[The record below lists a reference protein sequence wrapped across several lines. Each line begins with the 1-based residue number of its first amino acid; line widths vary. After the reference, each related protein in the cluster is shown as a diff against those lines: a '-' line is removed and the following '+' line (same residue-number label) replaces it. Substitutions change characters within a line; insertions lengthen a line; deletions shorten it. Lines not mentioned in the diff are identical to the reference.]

1 MQKTGNMTGKKLFLG
16 LVIMCCGLLASSQ
29 KIVYSEPDRD
39 DTRRMDFEIA
49 GKIGGNFLV
58 YKNTRGRNWIT
69 VLDNDMQQVAKVEQD
84 YVPDNDRMINV
95 DFFPYNDFCYM
106 IYQYQK
112 RNVVYCVASRIGSDG
127 KKIGDIM
134 ELDTTH
140 LGFAANNRIY
150 TVQSSEDKSKLIIFK
165 INSKNK
171 RSYLLTTVLMN
182 ERLELLKK
190 SRIAIPMEER
200 NDFINDFYLDNDGD
214 LVFSKF
220 FRNNNDNISKAA
232 FVVKYAQADTLQMNE
247 LNIEKTWLDEI
258 HIKVDNFNKR
268 YILTSFYFQ
277 ERKGNIEGY
286 YLFVWDKTST
296 RPYIE
301 STLAFS
307 DELRKES
314 KGDASIKTAFNDY
327 FIRNIITRK
336 DGGFIIGSEAYYTT
350 SRFNNWN
357 RWDYLYG
364 SPFMSTFNNSNYY
377 SPYYSN
383 SFWGSRMNNNQ
394 AVRHHANNIVVL
406 SFDNQ
411 GKPEWNNVIGK
422 TQFDDESDDL
432 LSYQLMN
439 TGGQVHFLFNQQ
451 ERRNNLLSDY
461 SIQPDGKMNRN
472 PTLKNLDKGYEF
484 MPKYGKQVSARQMI
498 VPCLYRNYIC
508 FAKIDYT
515 QN

>member
-1 MQKTGNMTGKKLFLG
+1 MMGKRLFLT
-16 LVIMCCGLLASSQ
+16 LVISGTCLSAIAQ
-29 KIVYSEPDRD
+29 KIVYSEPDKD

-49 GKIGGNFLV
+49 GKIGSNFLI
-58 YKNTRGRNWIT
+58 YKNTRGKNWIT
-69 VLDNDMQQVAKVEQD
+69 VLDNDMKQISRVDQD

-95 DFFPYNDFCYM
+95 EFFPYNDYCYM

-112 RNVVYCVASRIGSDG
+112 KNIVYCMASRIGPDG
-127 KKIGDIM
+127 NKIGNVT

-140 LGFAANNRIY
+140 LGFAANNKIY
-150 TVQSSEDKSKLIIFK
+150 TVVSSEDKSRLIVFK

-171 RSYLLTTVLMN
+171 RSYVLTSLLMN
-182 ERLELLKK
+182 DKLEILKK
-190 SRIAIPMEER
+190 SRLALPMEER
-200 NDFINDFYLDNDGD
+200 NDYLNDFYLDNEGD
-214 LVFSKF
+214 LVFCKF
-220 FRNNNDNISKAA
+220 SRNNNDNISKAA
-232 FVVKYAQADTLQMNE
+232 FVVKYAQADTLMMKE

-258 HIKVDNFNKR
+258 HIKIDNYNKR
-268 YILTSFYFQ
+268 YYLTSFYFQ
-277 ERKGNIEGY
+277 ERKGNIEGFY
-286 YLFVWDKTST
+286 FYVWDKPGA
-296 RPYIE
+296 RPYFETI
-301 STLAFS
+301 TPFS
-307 DELRKES
+307 DDLRREAR
-314 KGDASIKTAFNDY
+314 GDASIKMAFNDY

-336 DGGFIIGSEAYYTT
+336 DGGFVIGTEAYYTT

-357 RWDYLYG
+357 RWDYRYG
-364 SPFMSTFNNSNYY
+364 SPYMSSFSNNSYYSPFYSNYY
-377 SPYYSN
+377 WSSRN
-383 SFWGSRMNNNQ
+383 SNQ
-394 AVRHHANNIVVL
+394 AVRYHADNIAVL
-406 SFDNQ
+406 SFDNT
-411 GKPEWNNVIGK
+411 GKPEWNNVMGK
-422 TQFDDESDDL
+422 TQYDDESDDL

-461 SIQPDGKMNRN
+461 SISPGGEMTRN